1 MKKLMIALGCALIL
15 SACDA
20 GIGSEDIANLENDIR
35 EAAEQQGLT
44 VKEIDLRTEGEDRV
58 VGDATVAPRDNPTAE
73 IQWDCNAQREDGDRL
88 QWRCAPAT
96 QAAANAG
103 GAGAGSNA
111 APAATPPAAAPAAP
125 VAQAPSGPGRFA
137 YAGRWTDTND
147 CTTVTVL
154 GEDGVFIAPNGA
166 RGNWD
171 VQGDQLT
178 LSGPGG
184 QVSWRVYL
192 SDPNTMVLTS
202 ADGSQA
208 QSTRC

>member
-1 MKKLMIALGCALIL
+1 MKKLMIALGCALVL
-15 SACDA
+15 SACEA
-20 GIGSEDIANLENDIR
+20 GIGSEDIDNLKNDIR

-44 VKEIDLRTEGEDRV
+44 VKEIDLRAEGEDRV
-58 VGDATVAPRDNPTAE
+58 VGDATVAPRDNPSAE
-73 IQWDCNAQREDGDRL
+73 IQWDCSAQREDGDRL
-88 QWRCAPAT
+88 QWRCAPAN
-96 QAAANAG
+96 QAASNNA
-103 GAGAGSNA
+103 GAGAGTNNTPQA
-111 APAATPPAAAPAAP
+111 TPAPAPAAQP
-125 VAQAPSGPGRFA
+125 PSGPGRFA

-166 RGNWD
+166 RGTWD
-171 VQGDQLT
+171 VQGDQLS

-202 ADGSQA
+202 PDGSQS

>member
-1 MKKLMIALGCALIL
+1 MKKLMIALGCALVL
-15 SACDA
+15 SACEA
-20 GIGSEDIANLENDIR
+20 GIGSEDIDNLENDIR

-44 VKEIDLRTEGEDRV
+44 LKEIDLRTEGEDRV
-58 VGDATVAPRDNPTAE
+58 VGDATVAPRDNPSAE
-73 IQWDCNAQREDGDRL
+73 IRWDCSAQREDGNRL
-88 QWRCAPAT
+88 QWRCAPPNQSAT
-96 QAAANAG
+96 SN
-103 GAGAGSNA
+103 AGAGSNT
-111 APAATPPAAAPAAP
+111 APAATPAPAPAPAAQEP
-125 VAQAPSGPGRFA
+125 TGAGRFA

-154 GEDGVFIAPNGA
+154 GQDGVFIAPNGA

-202 ADGSQA
+202 ADGSQS